1 MKIAKYKSKS
11 LKSYLYFS
19 ILSSILLWNSSAFSA
34 PNDNISAILQ
44 RELELQLK
52 KSAPPPLPKVQKQIE
67 QKKPVDSE
75 QTVQIKNFQFSGN
88 KLLTDQELQN
98 IVAKW
103 KDKTLTFDELQN
115 VITDIQEYYSSKNR
129 IGKALLPE
137 QEIKNGIVSIKI
149 VEGVLGEVVVEQTSP
164 NPRMSVETVKKYFKG
179 EKDSAY
185 IDTKDLQRKIF
196 ILNDLAGI
204 SAVGTYE
211 QGKKEGESNF
221 KVAVEDTPF
230 FKGEVA
236 AANFGSKSTGASQ
249 ALANVSFNNISGIGD
264 LFAVNGIKSSG
275 SDYVQ
280 GSYAIPIMHEGL
292 KLALNASKLNY
303 KTLSSFSSTNQSEGD
318 SKTYGAN
325 ATYPVYRTD
334 RISVNAKVGFETKEY
349 LNTNSLTAIT
359 ISDYKIDN
367 MIAGLNGYLYNSD
380 RSSISY
386 NANLTFGRLKIN
398 DATQSASDGTS
409 AKTKGS
415 FEKLAF
421 NISRNQS
428 LPELF
433 NTNWLVS
440 VDGQTANKNLNSSEQ
455 MSLGGPYAVRAY
467 PTGQG
472 SGSQGVIIK
481 TELQYPY
488 NKEFSFG
495 PFVDVGFIKQYINTY
510 TDWEGQTRAKND
522 YSLAATGISA
532 KYKYNE
538 FNVDGTLAYRIGDN
552 PLRTTT
558 GEQLN
563 ADNDYKKVQA
573 WLRASYSF

>member
-398 DATQSASDGTS
+398 DATQSASDSTS

-467 PTGQG
+467 PIGQG

>member
-398 DATQSASDGTS
+398 DATQSASDSTS

-510 TDWEGQTRAKND
+510 TNWEGQTRAKND